1 MLSVVFVAIKKEML
15 KQCIE
20 FNDNE
25 SKIMYLNSDAQTY
38 RTIMI
43 VNILIII
50 KYKIFYQF

>member
-25 SKIMYLNSDAQTY
+25 SKIMFIHSDAQTY

-50 KYKIFYQF
+50 KYKNFNQF